1 MDRPIRRCHDKSG
14 HVETFRS
21 QQVVQSTRFLQIL
34 QFFQTQPAQTGLISH
49 YDQDQGAVD
58 GQVNIAGSQFVETGT
73 VQMQDYPVVE
83 GERPAT
89 AYLSSARKKNK
100 TKNSNYSSLF
110 PLFDE

>member
-1 MDRPIRRCHDKSG
+1 
-14 HVETFRS
+14 
-21 QQVVQSTRFLQIL
+21 L
-34 QFFQTQPAQTGLISH
+34 QFFQTQPAQTGFISH

-89 AYLSSARKKNK
+89 AYLSSGRRQKRMKLQFTFSLLTNDKDVSSTGNNEVSRGGSTMALLL
-100 TKNSNYSSLF
+100 NYS
-110 PLFDE
+110 PLLPAPR